1 MQKLLA
7 IIVAGAFAISSGAVM
22 AQAKDAP
29 KDAPKADAKKDGKK

>member
-7 IIVAGAFAISSGAVM
+7 IITAGAFAISSGAVM

-29 KDAPKADAKKDGKK
+29 KRCAEG